1 MPLLPPRPALVL
13 LALLLTGCGVGAG
26 PYEDA
31 ARETARAIGAS
42 ELVLLD
48 TVSNFAADTGRTA
61 RFAIEGDPIALVRLH
76 FSSPERCAP
85 NPDCTAQLRD
95 SIAYA
100 RAQSAFATGLM
111 RAFAPCNVRGITELD
126 LVQSVP
132 PHVTANVSLDLPIEG
147 SEGPRSLARARACAE
162 AAAREDRGPWGAR
175 EAGLSLYL
183 GDVSSAREPEPPLI
197 LGWET
202 AALAAG
208 RDGPAVIEGVSL
220 EGTRVRVGGRPVLD
234 LPFERQEE
242 VMARVVPAVNAW
254 LAGQDLAA
262 LGLVGPVL
270 PTTFLGRH
278 VLLND
283 DPNRLRLL
291 VTAPTR
297 PGLEQRAVAATHDL
311 RTGQTTAF
319 RIVEPFQP
327 GGGGPIRPEAFAE
340 P

>member
-1 MPLLPPRPALVL
+1 MPLLPPRPALAL
-13 LALLLTGCGVGAG
+13 LALLLTGCGAAG
-26 PYEDA
+26 YEEA
-31 ARETARAIGAS
+31 ARETARMIGAGD
-42 ELVLLD
+42 LVLID

-61 RFAIEGDPIALVRLH
+61 RFAIEGDPIALVTLH
-76 FSSPERCAP
+76 FSTPERCAP
-85 NPDCTAQLRD
+85 NPDCAAQLRD

-100 RAQSAFATGLM
+100 RDQAAFAAGLM

-132 PHVTANVSLDLPIEG
+132 PHVTANVSLALPIEG
-147 SEGPRSLARARACAE
+147 SEGPRSLDRARACAE
-162 AAAREDRGPWGAR
+162 AAARADRGPWGAR

-183 GDVSSAREPEPPLI
+183 GDVGSAREPEPPLI
-197 LGWET
+197 LGWKT

-208 RDGPAVIEGVSL
+208 RDGPAVIEGVTL
-220 EGTRVRVGGRPVLD
+220 EGTRARVSEWPVLD

-254 LAGQDLAA
+254 LAGQNLAA
-262 LGLVGPVL
+262 LGLVGPVM
-270 PTTFLGRH
+270 PTRFLGRH

-297 PGLEQRAVAATHDL
+297 PGLEQRAVAVTHDL
-311 RTGQTTAF
+311 RTRQSTAF
-319 RIVEPFQP
+319 QIVEPFQP
-327 GGGGPIRPEAFAE
+327 GGGGPIRPEAYAE